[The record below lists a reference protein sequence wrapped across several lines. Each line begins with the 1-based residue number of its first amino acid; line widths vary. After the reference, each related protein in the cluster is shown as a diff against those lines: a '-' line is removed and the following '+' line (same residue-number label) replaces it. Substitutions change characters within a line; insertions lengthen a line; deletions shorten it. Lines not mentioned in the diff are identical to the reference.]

1 MTGSRAICTDILH
14 FPARVLVI
22 QAARRGYGRAPL
34 IPDTVLPVYSG
45 DRAIRFSRAVAAG
58 RTGPGSGPGQGCWQC
73 LAARQTEKAS
83 KALTFPP
90 DRGFGDGQP
99 ATLRLYLAGKIDQ
112 WWIRQTQTGPVFLL
126 NVTSVEEARTL
137 MESLPLGERG

>member
-1 MTGSRAICTDILH
+1 MAERMGEPPWSWGSRKMTGSRAICTDILH

-90 DRGFGDGQP
+90 DRGFGDGHLARGETSASAAKLIRCDTP
-99 ATLRLYLAGKIDQ
+99 AQKCRL
-112 WWIRQTQTGPVFLL
+112 
-126 NVTSVEEARTL
+126 
-137 MESLPLGERG
+137 ERRRS